1 MTLTPEQMLA
11 NTRAYL
17 ANLEKAKR
25 GFVAVGLPSEEVG
38 SKVYG
43 SIVQPGATYTM
54 TDADKADEH
63 NGKRIKNAIASGNLE
78 RV

>member
-1 MTLTPEQMLA
+1 MDGFKEQKSQPK
-11 NTRAYL
+11 
-17 ANLEKAKR
+17 KAPAPTGIKNVSGR
-25 GFVAVGLPSEEVG
+25 RH
-38 SKVYG
+38 KVYG